1 MRRRLA
7 MALLAVA
14 VLAGGG
20 AVALAGAT
28 RGIGAVP
35 MKPAPQVSASA
46 SSGSSS
52 GPLLAPATAS
62 AGPEPTAPPSP
73 APLQDIDGTPVHITV
88 LDQGTPLIDADVNLI
103 QLNEDGWLNPDP
115 GLAGWYGPPQWQ
127 TIPGNLSGYRAVIV
141 GHNVTGEGMK
151 DVFFDLGRVRAGD
164 SVVITY
170 ALRTGGLTTAQFA
183 VAADAVSAP
192 KQDVIAQ
199 AATAYRWVWQS
210 DGPQRTLALFSCDL
224 DAPHVDG
231 HSVDNWIVTATRVS

>member
-28 RGIGAVP
+28 RGVGAVP

-46 SSGSSS
+46 SSGSS
-52 GPLLAPATAS
+52 GPLLAPPTAS
-62 AGPEPTAPPSP
+62 PSPVPAAADP
-73 APLQDIDGTPVHITV
+73 APLQDIDGSPVHIAV
-88 LDQGTPLIDADVNLI
+88 LDQGVPLIDADVDLI
-103 QLNEDGWLNPDP
+103 QLNGDGWLNPDP

-127 TIPGNLSGYRAVIV
+127 TVPGNLSGYRAVIV

-170 ALRTGGLTTAQFA
+170 ALRTGGLATARFA
-183 VAADAVSAP
+183 VGADAVSAP
-192 KQDVIAQ
+192 KQDVVAQ
-199 AATAYRWVWQS
+199 ATTAYRWVWQS